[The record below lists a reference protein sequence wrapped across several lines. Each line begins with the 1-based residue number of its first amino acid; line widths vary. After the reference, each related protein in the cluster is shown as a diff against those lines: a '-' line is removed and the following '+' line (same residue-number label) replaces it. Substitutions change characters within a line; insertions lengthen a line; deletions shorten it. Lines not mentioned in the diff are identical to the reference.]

1 MNKYFLLAASA
12 LALASCSSDDFLGEN
27 SGNGQNAANSV
38 INFGGEA
45 GKITRGTQTGST
57 AATTLKKHFVV
68 FGDKTNAAGTQAVYD
83 HYDVKWIGDEADNK
97 TQTNQHGWEY
107 VGYTPNKNSSLATD
121 AKQSIK
127 YWDYSASEYNFAAFS
142 LGALTDETDPYKNQ
156 LKYNDATG
164 TIAAGN
170 VKISQIGSKASK
182 YTVEGAVGDIT
193 KLYIS
198 DRITAKPNGTTPDID
213 YNKPVQFNFRAL
225 KTLVRMGIFETVNG
239 YSVKDVK
246 FYKSNN
252 TNDGTPSLYATNKNI
267 PAGNGKATITFGED
281 KTKGEYN
288 KALVEQVSSTNE
300 QDITFGNL
308 KLKAA
313 ELKEDNTTS
322 QYLGRTSADA
332 SLPDKYNEVIPSAKI
347 GALTLK
353 VDYTLV
359 STDGSK
365 EEIKVT
371 GATAVVPAEYTK
383 WQPNYSYTYIF
394 KISDKTNGNT
404 GDPTKP
410 GLYPIVFDAV
420 VTETENGI
428 QNTITTE
435 ETPSITTYA
444 KGNETNNEYKST
456 DNIYA
461 CVTDAT
467 TGKTAALYANNAGV
481 FTYYAQLY
489 KLITGDNITE
499 AEAEA
504 VINATD
510 MTLGGKTLKKEGTY
524 ATDALDS
531 HFVEKIDATD
541 ATDGVEI
548 SGNFFKFKVEA
559 GTYVFAYKK
568 GDVKSYKVIEV
579 KYPQSLNYPLIHIN
593 RMEHFLL
600 HPVIHK
606 YQSPI

>member
-1 MNKYFLLAASA
+1 MKKYLIFAASA

-27 SGNGQNAANSV
+27 PGNVQNATTA

-45 GKITRGTQTGST
+45 GKTTRANIKGVD
-57 AATTLKKHFVV
+57 AATALKNHFVV
-68 FGDKTNAAGTQAVYD
+68 YGDKTNAAGTTQAVYA
-83 HYDVKWIGDEADNK
+83 HYDVKWIGDEADKK

-107 VGYTPNKNSSLATD
+107 VGYTPNKNSSQATG

-142 LGALTDETDPYKNQ
+142 LGDLTDPTDPYKNQ
-156 LKYNDATG
+156 LKHEATG
-164 TIAAGN
+164 TIPTGN
-170 VKISQIGSKASK
+170 VKISQIAKKATK

-198 DRITAKPNGTTPDID
+198 DRITAKSKDATTLDINYQD
-213 YNKPVQFNFRAL
+213 AVQFNFRAL

-246 FYKSNN
+246 FYSSTNTTSATATGTPGLYSKNN
-252 TNDGTPSLYATNKNI
+252 TI
-267 PAGNGKATITFGED
+267 PAGNGTATITFGED

-288 KALVEQVSSTNE
+288 KALVAWTSSTNNK
-300 QDITFGNL
+300 DITFGNL
-308 KLKAA
+308 KLTGA
-313 ELKEDNTTS
+313 ESKEDATK

-332 SLPDKYNEVIPSAKI
+332 SLPEDYNTVIPSAEI

-394 KISDKTNGNT
+394 KITDKTNGNT
-404 GDPTKP
+404 GDPNKP

-444 KGNETNNEYKST
+444 KGNETNKEYKST

-461 CVTDAT
+461 CVTDKT
-467 TGKTAALYANNAGV
+467 TGKTAALYNKEEGGTY
-481 FTYYAQLY
+481 TYYAQLY
-489 KLITGDNITE
+489 KLTAGDNITE
-499 AEAEA
+499 AEAKA
-504 VINATD
+504 VIEAG
-510 MTLGGKTLKKEGTY
+510 MTLGGKTLEKEGTY
-524 ATDALDS
+524 ATDALDE
-531 HFVEKIDATD
+531 HFVNKIAKED

-548 SGNFFKFKVEA
+548 SGNFFKFKVAA

-579 KYPQSLNYPLIHIN
+579 K
-593 RMEHFLL
+593 
-600 HPVIHK
+600 
-606 YQSPI
+606 

>member
-1 MNKYFLLAASA
+1 MKKYLIFAASA

-27 SGNGQNAANSV
+27 PGTAQNATTA

-45 GKITRGTQTGST
+45 GKTTRGIQKGST
-57 AATTLKKHFVV
+57 AASTLKKHFVV
-68 FGDKTNAAGTQAVYD
+68 FGDKTNDAGTTQAVYD
-83 HYDVKWIGDEADNK
+83 HYDVQWIGDEADKK

-107 VGYTPNKNSSLATD
+107 VGYTPNKNSNLVDGAT
-121 AKQSIK
+121 QSIK

-142 LGALTDETDPYKNQ
+142 LGTLTDDADPTDPYKKQ
-156 LKYNDATG
+156 LKHDATDAV
-164 TIAAGN
+164 TAGN
-170 VKISQIGSKASK
+170 VKISQIESKASK

-198 DRITAKPNGTTPDID
+198 DRITAKPNGTTPDIKYQD
-213 YNKPVQFNFRAL
+213 AVQFNFRAL

-246 FYKSNN
+246 FYKSDD
-252 TNDGTPSLYATNKNI
+252 TKSDTPSLYATDKNI
-267 PAGNGKATITFGED
+267 PAGNGKATITFGTSTTD
-281 KTKGEYN
+281 GSYN
-288 KALVEQVSSTNE
+288 KALVAWTSETNDK
-300 QDITFGNL
+300 DITFEALTLKDAESKEAAGN
-308 KLKAA
+308 
-313 ELKEDNTTS
+313 N
-322 QYLGRTSADA
+322 YLGRTSADA
-332 SLPDKYNEVIPSAKI
+332 SLPNKYNEVIPSAQI

-394 KISDKTNGNT
+394 KITDKTNGNT

-428 QNTITTE
+428 QNTITTV
-435 ETPSITTYA
+435 ETRSITTYA
-444 KGNETNNEYKST
+444 KGNVDNNEYKST

-461 CVTDAT
+461 CVTDKT
-467 TGKTAALYANNAGV
+467 TGKTAALYSETGG
-481 FTYYAQLY
+481 TYEYYAKLY
-489 KLITGDNITE
+489 KLSVATGVDNNITE

-504 VINATD
+504 VIKAGL
-510 MTLGGKTLKKEGTY
+510 TLGGKTLTAEGTY
-524 ATDALDS
+524 DTNARDS

-548 SGNFFKFKVEA
+548 SGNFFKFQVEA

-568 GDVKSYKVIEV
+568 DEVKSFKVIKV
-579 KYPQSLNYPLIHIN
+579 TAATPAP
-593 RMEHFLL
+593 
-600 HPVIHK
+600 
-606 YQSPI
+606 

>member
-1 MNKYFLLAASA
+1 M
-12 LALASCSSDDFLGEN
+12 D
-27 SGNGQNAANSV
+27 
-38 INFGGEA
+38 
-45 GKITRGTQTGST
+45 
-57 AATTLKKHFVV
+57 
-68 FGDKTNAAGTQAVYD
+68 
-83 HYDVKWIGDEADNK
+83 
-97 TQTNQHGWEY
+97 
-107 VGYTPNKNSSLATD
+107 TD
-121 AKQSIK
+121 ATQSIK

-142 LGALTDETDPYKNQ
+142 LGDLTDETDPYKNQ

-170 VKISQIGSKASK
+170 VKISQIKSKASK
-182 YTVEGAVGDIT
+182 YTVEGAVSDIT

-288 KALVEQVSSTNE
+288 KALVEWASSTNK

-313 ELKEDNTTS
+313 ESKEAVGNN
-322 QYLGRTSADA
+322 YLGRTSTDA

-394 KISDKTNGNT
+394 KISDKTNGST

-444 KGNETNNEYKST
+444 KGNETNKEYKST

-467 TGKTAALYANNAGV
+467 TGKTAALYNNNGG
-481 FTYYAQLY
+481 TYEYYAQLY
-489 KLITGDNITE
+489 KLTAGDNITE

-504 VINATD
+504 VIKAGL
-510 MTLGGKTLKKEGTY
+510 TLGGKTLTAEGTY

-548 SGNFFKFKVEA
+548 SGNFFKFKVGA

-579 KYPQSLNYPLIHIN
+579 K
-593 RMEHFLL
+593 
-600 HPVIHK
+600 
-606 YQSPI
+606 

>member
-45 GKITRGTQTGST
+45 GKITRGTQKGST

-68 FGDKTNAAGTQAVYD
+68 FGDKTNAAGTTQAVYD
-83 HYDVKWIGDEADNK
+83 HYDVKWIGDVAEKK

-107 VGYTPNKNSSLATD
+107 VGYTPNKNSNLATD
-121 AKQSIK
+121 ATQSIK

-142 LGALTDETDPYKNQ
+142 LGELTNETDPTDPYKNQ

-252 TNDGTPSLYATNKNI
+252 TNDGTPSLYATDKNI

-288 KALVEQVSSTNE
+288 KALVEWVSSTNE
-300 QDITFGNL
+300 QDITFGSLTL
-308 KLKAA
+308 KGA

-444 KGNETNNEYKST
+444 KGNETNKEYKST

-461 CVTDAT
+461 CVTDKT
-467 TGKTAALYANNAGV
+467 TGNTAALYSETGG
-481 FTYYAQLY
+481 TYEYYAKLY
-489 KLITGDNITE
+489 KLSVATGVDNNITE

-504 VINATD
+504 VIKAGL
-510 MTLGGKTLKKEGTY
+510 TLGGKTLTAEGTY
-524 ATDALDS
+524 DTNTRDS

-541 ATDGVEI
+541 ATDGVER
-548 SGNFFKFKVEA
+548 SGNFFKFKVNA
-559 GTYVFAYKK
+559 GTYVFEYKK
-568 GDVKSYKVIEV
+568 DDVKSYKVIEV
-579 KYPQSLNYPLIHIN
+579 K
-593 RMEHFLL
+593 
-600 HPVIHK
+600 
-606 YQSPI
+606 

>member
-1 MNKYFLLAASA
+1 MNKYFLYAASV

-45 GKITRGTQTGST
+45 GKITRGIQKGST
-57 AATTLKKHFVV
+57 AATTLKNHFVV
-68 FGDKTNAAGTQAVYD
+68 FGDKTNDAGTTQAVYD
-83 HYDVKWIGDEADNK
+83 HYDVNWIGDVANKK

-107 VGYTPNKNSSLATD
+107 VGCTPNKNSNLDTD

-170 VKISQIGSKASK
+170 VKISQIESKASK

-198 DRITAKPNGTTPDID
+198 DRITAKPNGTTPDIK
-213 YNKPVQFNFRAL
+213 YQEAVQFNFRAL

-246 FYKSNN
+246 FYSSTNTTSATATGTPGLYSENN
-252 TNDGTPSLYATNKNI
+252 TI
-267 PAGNGKATITFGED
+267 PAGNGTATITFGED
-281 KTKGEYN
+281 KAKGEYN
-288 KALVEQVSSTNE
+288 KALVTWTSSANNK
-300 QDITFGNL
+300 DITFGNL
-308 KLKAA
+308 KLKDA
-313 ELKEDNTTS
+313 ESKEEAGIN
-322 QYLGRTSADA
+322 YLGRTSADA
-332 SLPDKYNEVIPSAKI
+332 SLPEDYNTVIPSAGI
-347 GALTLK
+347 GKLTLK

-467 TGKTAALYANNAGV
+467 TGKTAALYKYNGG
-481 FTYYAQLY
+481 TYEYYAQLY
-489 KLITGDNITE
+489 KLKDGDNITE

-504 VINATD
+504 VINATG
-510 MTLGGKTLKKEGTY
+510 MTLGGKTLEKDRLY
-524 ATDALDS
+524 ATDVLDS

-548 SGNFFKFKVEA
+548 SGNFFKFNVVA

-579 KYPQSLNYPLIHIN
+579 K
-593 RMEHFLL
+593 
-600 HPVIHK
+600 
-606 YQSPI
+606 

>member
-27 SGNGQNAANSV
+27 PGNVQNATTA

-68 FGDKTNAAGTQAVYD
+68 FGDKTNAEGTTQAVYD
-83 HYDVKWIGDEADNK
+83 HYDVKWIGEDKK

-107 VGYTPNKNSSLATD
+107 VGCTPNKNSNLDTD
-121 AKQSIK
+121 ATQSIK

-198 DRITAKPNGTTPDID
+198 DRITAKPNGTTPDIK
-213 YNKPVQFNFRAL
+213 YQNAVQFNFRAL

-252 TNDGTPSLYATNKNI
+252 TNDGTPSLYATDKNI

-288 KALVEQVSSTNE
+288 KALVEWVSSTNE
-300 QDITFGNL
+300 QDITFGSLTL
-308 KLKAA
+308 KGA
-313 ELKEDNTTS
+313 ESKEAVGNN
-322 QYLGRTSADA
+322 YLGRTSADA
-332 SLPDKYNEVIPSAKI
+332 SLPSNYNVVIPSAKI
-347 GALTLK
+347 GKLTLK

-394 KISDKTNGNT
+394 KISDKTNGST
-404 GDPTKP
+404 GTPGTYP
-410 GLYPIVFDAV
+410 AGLYPIVFNAV

-444 KGNETNNEYKST
+444 KGNETNKEYKST

-467 TGKTAALYANNAGV
+467 TGKTAALYNNNGG
-481 FTYYAQLY
+481 TYEYYAQLY
-489 KLITGDNITE
+489 KLTVGDNITE

-504 VINATD
+504 VINATG
-510 MTLGGKTLKKEGTY
+510 MTLGGKTLNKEISY
-524 ATDALDS
+524 ATGALDS

-548 SGNFFKFKVEA
+548 SGNFFKFKVNA
-559 GTYVFAYKK
+559 GTYVFEYKK

-579 KYPQSLNYPLIHIN
+579 K
-593 RMEHFLL
+593 
-600 HPVIHK
+600 
-606 YQSPI
+606 

>member
-1 MNKYFLLAASA
+1 MKKYLFFAASA

-27 SGNGQNAANSV
+27 PGTAQNATTA

-45 GKITRGTQTGST
+45 GKTTRGIQKGST
-57 AATTLKKHFVV
+57 AAAILKNHFVV

-83 HYDVKWIGDEADNK
+83 HYDVQWIGDEADKK

-107 VGYTPNKNSSLATD
+107 VGYTPNKNSSLVDGAT
-121 AKQSIK
+121 QSIK

-142 LGALTDETDPYKNQ
+142 LGNLTDPTDPYKNQ

-164 TIAAGN
+164 TIAGGN
-170 VKISQIGSKASK
+170 VKISQIKQNAKEYS
-182 YTVEGAVGDIT
+182 VEGAVEDIT

-198 DRITAKPNGTTPDID
+198 DRITAKPNGTTSPDID
-213 YNKPVQFNFRAL
+213 YQKPVQFNFRAL

-239 YSVKDVK
+239 YSVKEVK
-246 FYKSNN
+246 FYSSTKTTSATATGTPGLYSENN
-252 TNDGTPSLYATNKNI
+252 TI
-267 PAGNGKATITFGED
+267 PAGNGTATITFGED

-288 KALVEQVSSTNE
+288 KAMVKWTSTANTK
-300 QDITFGNL
+300 DITFGNL
-308 KLKAA
+308 TLKAA
-313 ELKEDNTTS
+313 ESKEEAGDN
-322 QYLGRTSADA
+322 YLGRTSANA
-332 SLPDKYNEVIPSAKI
+332 SLPKDYNTVIPSAEI

-394 KISDKTNGNT
+394 KISDKTNGST
-404 GDPTKP
+404 GTPGTNP
-410 GLYPIVFDAV
+410 AGLYPIVFDAV

-444 KGNETNNEYKST
+444 KGNETNKEYKST

-461 CVTDAT
+461 CVTDKT
-467 TGKTAALYANNAGV
+467 TGKTAALYNKEEGGTY
-481 FTYYAQLY
+481 TYYAQLY
-489 KLITGDNITE
+489 KLTAGDNITE

-504 VINATD
+504 VINATG
-510 MTLGGKTLKKEGTY
+510 MTLGGKTLTKDKTY

-531 HFVEKIDATD
+531 HFVNKIAKED

-548 SGNFFKFKVEA
+548 SGNFFKFKVDA

-568 GDVKSYKVIEV
+568 GDVKSYKVIKV
-579 KYPQSLNYPLIHIN
+579 AATTVAP
-593 RMEHFLL
+593 
-600 HPVIHK
+600 
-606 YQSPI
+606 

>member
-1 MNKYFLLAASA
+1 MKKYLIFAASA

-27 SGNGQNAANSV
+27 PGNVQNATTA

-45 GKITRGTQTGST
+45 GKTTRGIQTGSK
-57 AATTLKKHFVV
+57 AATTLKNHFVV
-68 FGDKTNAAGTQAVYD
+68 FGDKTYTATPEKTQAVYD
-83 HYDVKWIGDEADNK
+83 HYDVEWIGDEANKK

-107 VGYTPNKNSSLATD
+107 VGYTPNKNSNLATD

-142 LGALTDETDPYKNQ
+142 LGELTDPTDPYKNQ
-156 LKYNDATG
+156 LKHNAADAVT
-164 TIAAGN
+164 AGN
-170 VKISQIGSKASK
+170 VKISKIESKATT
-182 YTVEGAVGDIT
+182 YTVKGAVEDIT

-198 DRITAKPNGTTPDID
+198 DRITAKPKDATTPDIKYQD
-213 YNKPVQFNFRAL
+213 AVQFNFRAL

-246 FYKSNN
+246 FYKSDD
-252 TNDGTPSLYATNKNI
+252 TKSDTPSLYATDKNI
-267 PAGNGKATITFGED
+267 PAGNGTATITFGTNTTD
-281 KTKGEYN
+281 GSYN
-288 KALVEQVSSTNE
+288 KALVAWTSETNNK
-300 QDITFGNL
+300 DITFDNL
-308 KLKAA
+308 KLTGA
-313 ELKEDNTTS
+313 ESKEDNTTI

-394 KISDKTNGNT
+394 KITDKTNGST
-404 GDPTKP
+404 GTPGTNP
-410 GLYPIVFDAV
+410 AGLYPIVFNAV

-444 KGNETNNEYKST
+444 KGNETNKEYKST

-467 TGKTAALYANNAGV
+467 TGKNVDLYANNAGV

-489 KLITGDNITE
+489 KLKAGDNITE

-504 VINATD
+504 VINATG
-510 MTLGGKTLKKEGTY
+510 MTLGGKTLEKDRVY

-531 HFVEKIDATD
+531 HFVENIDATD

-548 SGNFFKFKVEA
+548 SGKFFKFKVDA
-559 GTYVFAYKK
+559 GTYVFEYNNGTAT
-568 GDVKSYKVIEV
+568 SYKVIKV
-579 KYPQSLNYPLIHIN
+579 TGTTVVP
-593 RMEHFLL
+593 
-600 HPVIHK
+600 
-606 YQSPI
+606 

>member
-1 MNKYFLLAASA
+1 MKKYLIFAASA

-27 SGNGQNAANSV
+27 PGNAQNATTA

-45 GKITRGTQTGST
+45 GKTTRVIQEGSIA
-57 AATTLKKHFVV
+57 AATLRNHFVV
-68 FGDKTNAAGTQAVYD
+68 FGDKTNATGTQAVYD
-83 HYDVKWIGDEADNK
+83 HYDVKWIGDGDDKK

-107 VGYTPNKNSSLATD
+107 VDYTPNKNSNLVDGAT
-121 AKQSIK
+121 QSIK

-142 LGALTDETDPYKNQ
+142 LGKLTDDTNPTDPYKNQ

-164 TIAAGN
+164 TIAGGN
-170 VKISQIGSKASK
+170 VRISQIESKASK
-182 YTVEGAVGDIT
+182 YTVEGAVEDIT

-198 DRITAKPNGTTPDID
+198 DRITAKPNSTTSPDID
-213 YNKPVQFNFRAL
+213 YNKPVKFNFRAL
-225 KTLVRMGIFETVNG
+225 KTLVRMGIYETVNG

-246 FYKSNN
+246 FYKSDDTKSDN
-252 TNDGTPSLYATNKNI
+252 PSLYATDKNI
-267 PAGNGKATITFGED
+267 PAGKGKATITFGAS
-281 KTKGEYN
+281 TTTVGSYN
-288 KALVEQVSSTNE
+288 KALVAWESETNTK
-300 QDITFGNL
+300 DINFETL
-308 KLKAA
+308 PLKAA
-313 ELKEDNTTS
+313 ESKEEAGD

-347 GALTLK
+347 GKLTLK
-353 VDYTLV
+353 VNYTLV

-394 KISDKTNGNT
+394 KITDKTNGNT

-444 KGNETNNEYKST
+444 KGNETNKEYKST

-467 TGKTAALYANNAGV
+467 TGNTADLYVNNSGT
-481 FTYYAQLY
+481 FTYYAKLY
-489 KLITGDNITE
+489 KLTVGTNITE

-504 VINATD
+504 VINAGL
-510 MTLGGKTLKKEGTY
+510 TLGGKTLAAEGTY
-524 ATDALDS
+524 APDALDT
-531 HFVEKIDATD
+531 HFVDKIEATD

-568 GDVKSYKVIEV
+568 GDAKSYKVINV
-579 KYPQSLNYPLIHIN
+579 VAPTPA
-593 RMEHFLL
+593 
-600 HPVIHK
+600 P
-606 YQSPI
+606 

>member
-1 MNKYFLLAASA
+1 MKKYLIFAASA

-27 SGNGQNAANSV
+27 PGNVQNATTA

-45 GKITRGTQTGST
+45 GKTTRGIQKGST
-57 AATTLKKHFVV
+57 AAGILKNHFVV
-68 FGDKTNAAGTQAVYD
+68 FGDKTNATGTQAVYD
-83 HYDVKWIGDEADNK
+83 HYDVKWIGNEADKK
-97 TQTNQHGWEY
+97 TQTNQYGWEY

-127 YWDYSASEYNFAAFS
+127 YWDYSATEYNFAAFS
-142 LGALTDETDPYKNQ
+142 LGELTDPTDPYKNQ

-164 TIAAGN
+164 TITGGN
-170 VKISQIGSKASK
+170 VKISQIKQNAKEYS
-182 YTVEGAVGDIT
+182 VEGAVGDIT

-225 KTLVRMGIFETVNG
+225 KTLVRMGIYETVNG

-252 TNDGTPSLYATNKNI
+252 TNDGTPCLYATDKNI
-267 PAGNGKATITFGED
+267 PAGNGKATITFGTSTTD
-281 KTKGEYN
+281 GSYN
-288 KALVEQVSSTNE
+288 KALVAWTSETNDK
-300 QDITFGNL
+300 DITFKALTLKDAESKEAAGN
-308 KLKAA
+308 
-313 ELKEDNTTS
+313 N
-322 QYLGRTSADA
+322 YLGRTSADA

-394 KISDKTNGNT
+394 KITDKTNGNT
-404 GDPTKP
+404 GDPNKP

-444 KGNETNNEYKST
+444 KGNETNKEYKST

-467 TGKTAALYANNAGV
+467 TGQNVDLYANNAGV

-489 KLITGDNITE
+489 KLKAGDNITE

-504 VINATD
+504 VINATG
-510 MTLGGKTLKKEGTY
+510 MTLGGKTLVKDRTY

-548 SGNFFKFKVEA
+548 SGKFFKFKVDA

-568 GDVKSYKVIEV
+568 DDVKSYKVIEV
-579 KYPQSLNYPLIHIN
+579 K
-593 RMEHFLL
+593 
-600 HPVIHK
+600 
-606 YQSPI
+606 

>member
-1 MNKYFLLAASA
+1 MRKYLIFAASA

-27 SGNGQNAANSV
+27 PGNVQNATTA

-45 GKITRGTQTGST
+45 GKTTRGIQTGST

-68 FGDKTNAAGTQAVYD
+68 FGDKTNAAGTTQAVYD
-83 HYDVKWIGDEADNK
+83 HYDVKWIGDEAENK

-107 VGYTPNKNSSLATD
+107 VGYTPNKNSNLATD
-121 AKQSIK
+121 ATQSIK

-170 VKISQIGSKASK
+170 VKISQIESKASK

-252 TNDGTPSLYATNKNI
+252 TNDGTPSLYATDKNI

-288 KALVEQVSSTNE
+288 KALVEWVSSTNE
-300 QDITFGNL
+300 QDITFGSLTL
-308 KLKAA
+308 KGAESKEAA
-313 ELKEDNTTS
+313 GNN
-322 QYLGRTSADA
+322 YLGRTSADA
-332 SLPDKYNEVIPSAKI
+332 SLPEDYNTVIPSAEI
-347 GALTLK
+347 GKLTLK

-394 KISDKTNGNT
+394 KITDKTNGNT

-444 KGNETNNEYKST
+444 KGNETNKEYKST

-467 TGKTAALYANNAGV
+467 TGNTADLYVNNSGT
-481 FTYYAQLY
+481 FTYYAKLY
-489 KLITGDNITE
+489 KLTVGTNITE

-504 VINATD
+504 VINAGL
-510 MTLGGKTLKKEGTY
+510 TLGGKTLAAEGTY
-524 ATDALDS
+524 APDALDT
-531 HFVEKIDATD
+531 HFVDKIEATD

-568 GDVKSYKVIEV
+568 GDAKSYKVINV
-579 KYPQSLNYPLIHIN
+579 VAPTPA
-593 RMEHFLL
+593 
-600 HPVIHK
+600 P
-606 YQSPI
+606 

>member
-27 SGNGQNAANSV
+27 PGNVQNATTA

-45 GKITRGTQTGST
+45 GKTTRGIQTGST

-68 FGDKTNAAGTQAVYD
+68 FGDKTNAAGTTQAVYD
-83 HYDVKWIGDEADNK
+83 HYDVKWIGDEAENK

-107 VGYTPNKNSSLATD
+107 VGYTPNKNSNLATD
-121 AKQSIK
+121 ATQSIK

-170 VKISQIGSKASK
+170 VKISQIESKASK

-252 TNDGTPSLYATNKNI
+252 TNDGTPSLYATDKNI

-288 KALVEQVSSTNE
+288 KALVEWVSSTNE
-300 QDITFGNL
+300 QDITFGSLTL
-308 KLKAA
+308 KGAESKEAA
-313 ELKEDNTTS
+313 GNN
-322 QYLGRTSADA
+322 YLGRTSADA
-332 SLPDKYNEVIPSAKI
+332 SLPEDYNTVIPSAEI
-347 GALTLK
+347 GKLTLK

-394 KISDKTNGNT
+394 KISDKTNGST

-444 KGNETNNEYKST
+444 KGNETNKEYKST

-467 TGKTAALYANNAGV
+467 TGKTADLYANNAGV

-489 KLITGDNITE
+489 KLTTGDNITE

-504 VINATD
+504 VINATG
-510 MTLGGKTLKKEGTY
+510 MTLGGKTLEKDKTY

-579 KYPQSLNYPLIHIN
+579 K
-593 RMEHFLL
+593 
-600 HPVIHK
+600 
-606 YQSPI
+606 

>member
-27 SGNGQNAANSV
+27 PGNVQNATTA

-68 FGDKTNAAGTQAVYD
+68 FGDKTNAEGTTQAVYD
-83 HYDVKWIGDEADNK
+83 HYYVKWIGDDAAKK

-107 VGYTPNKNSSLATD
+107 VGYTPNKNSNLDTD
-121 AKQSIK
+121 ATQSIK

-142 LGALTDETDPYKNQ
+142 LGDLTDETDPTDPYKKQ
-156 LKYNDATG
+156 LKHDATDAV
-164 TIAAGN
+164 TAGN
-170 VKISQIGSKASK
+170 VKISQIGSKASI

-198 DRITAKPNGTTPDID
+198 DRITAKPNGTTPDIKYQD
-213 YNKPVQFNFRAL
+213 AVQFNFRAL

-246 FYKSNN
+246 FYSSTNTTSTTATGTPGLYSENN
-252 TNDGTPSLYATNKNI
+252 TI
-267 PAGNGKATITFGED
+267 PAGNGTATITFG
-281 KTKGEYN
+281 TSTTNGSYN
-288 KALVEQVSSTNE
+288 KALVKWTSTTNTK
-300 QDITFGNL
+300 DITFGNL
-308 KLKAA
+308 KLKDA
-313 ELKEDNTTS
+313 ESKEATGKN
-322 QYLGRTSADA
+322 YLGRTSADA
-332 SLPDKYNEVIPSAKI
+332 SLPSNYNVVIPSAEI
-347 GALTLK
+347 GKLTLK

-394 KISDKTNGNT
+394 KISDKTNGST

-410 GLYPIVFDAV
+410 GLYPIVFNAV

-444 KGNETNNEYKST
+444 KGNETNKEYKST

-467 TGKTAALYANNAGV
+467 TGKTADLYANNAGV

-489 KLITGDNITE
+489 KLTTGDNITE

-504 VINATD
+504 VINATG

-579 KYPQSLNYPLIHIN
+579 K
-593 RMEHFLL
+593 
-600 HPVIHK
+600 
-606 YQSPI
+606 

>member
-1 MNKYFLLAASA
+1 MKKYLIFAASA

-27 SGNGQNAANSV
+27 PGNVQNATTA

-45 GKITRGTQTGST
+45 GKTTRGIQTGST
-57 AATTLKKHFVV
+57 AATTLRNHFVV
-68 FGDKTNAAGTQAVYD
+68 FGDKTNAAGTTQAVYD
-83 HYDVKWIGDEADNK
+83 HYDVKWIGDEADKK

-107 VGYTPNKNSSLATD
+107 VGYTPNKNSSLDTD

-142 LGALTDETDPYKNQ
+142 LGELTDETDPTDPYKNQ
-156 LKYNDATG
+156 LNNNDATG
-164 TIAAGN
+164 TITAGN
-170 VKISQIGSKASK
+170 VKISQIESKASK

-198 DRITAKPNGTTPDID
+198 DRITAKSNGTTPDIKYQD
-213 YNKPVQFNFRAL
+213 AVQFNFRAL

-246 FYKSNN
+246 FYSSTNTTSANATETPGLYSENN
-252 TNDGTPSLYATNKNI
+252 TI
-267 PAGNGKATITFGED
+267 PAGNGTATITFGTSTTD
-281 KTKGEYN
+281 GSYN
-288 KALVEQVSSTNE
+288 KALVKWTSTTNTK
-300 QDITFGNL
+300 DITFGNL
-308 KLKAA
+308 KLTGA
-313 ELKEDNTTS
+313 ESKEDATK

-332 SLPDKYNEVIPSAKI
+332 SLPEDYNTVIPSAEI

-394 KISDKTNGNT
+394 KITDKTNGST
-404 GDPTKP
+404 GTPGTNP
-410 GLYPIVFDAV
+410 AGLYPIVFNAV

-444 KGNETNNEYKST
+444 KGNETNKEYKST

-461 CVTDAT
+461 CVTDKA
-467 TGKTAALYANNAGV
+467 TGKTADLYANNAGG
-481 FTYYAQLY
+481 FTYYAHLY
-489 KLITGDNITE
+489 KLTAGDNITE
-499 AEAEA
+499 AEAKA
-504 VINATD
+504 VIDAG
-510 MTLGGKTLKKEGTY
+510 MTLGGKTLTEAISY
-524 ATDALDS
+524 ATGALDS
-531 HFVEKIDATD
+531 HFVDKIDATD

-548 SGNFFKFKVEA
+548 SGKFFKFKVNA
-559 GTYVFAYKK
+559 GIYVFEYKNSTAT
-568 GDVKSYKVIEV
+568 SYKVIKV
-579 KYPQSLNYPLIHIN
+579 TGTTVVP
-593 RMEHFLL
+593 
-600 HPVIHK
+600 
-606 YQSPI
+606 

>member
-27 SGNGQNAANSV
+27 PGNGQNAANSV

-68 FGDKTNAAGTQAVYD
+68 FGDKTNNAGTQAVYD
-83 HYDVKWIGDEADNK
+83 HYDVKWIGDEAANK

-142 LGALTDETDPYKNQ
+142 LGELTNETDPTDPYKNQ

-198 DRITAKPNGTTPDID
+198 DRITAKPNGTTPDIKYQD
-213 YNKPVQFNFRAL
+213 AVQFNFRAL

-246 FYKSNN
+246 FYSSTNTTSANATETPGLYSENN
-252 TNDGTPSLYATNKNI
+252 TI
-267 PAGNGKATITFGED
+267 PAGNGTATITFGTSTTD
-281 KTKGEYN
+281 GSYN
-288 KALVEQVSSTNE
+288 KALVTWTSTTNTK
-300 QDITFGNL
+300 DITFGNL
-308 KLKAA
+308 KLKDAESKEAA
-313 ELKEDNTTS
+313 GKN
-322 QYLGRTSADA
+322 YLGRTSADA
-332 SLPDKYNEVIPSAKI
+332 SLPEDYNTVIPSAEI
-347 GALTLK
+347 GKLTLK

-394 KISDKTNGNT
+394 KISDKTNGST

-410 GLYPIVFDAV
+410 GLYPIVFNAV

-444 KGNETNNEYKST
+444 KGNETNKEYKST

-467 TGKTAALYANNAGV
+467 TGKTAALYINNGG
-481 FTYYAQLY
+481 TYEYYAQLY
-489 KLITGDNITE
+489 KLTAGDNITE

-504 VINATD
+504 VINATG

-548 SGNFFKFKVEA
+548 SGNFFKFKVGA

-579 KYPQSLNYPLIHIN
+579 K
-593 RMEHFLL
+593 
-600 HPVIHK
+600 
-606 YQSPI
+606 